1 MQPADALGRP
11 HIPGAA
17 PGPPRERSAGRSLA
31 LDCGRSAGRSVALDC
46 ERGSGTILA
55 ISVIAAVIALIGM
68 LVPVGVALAIKQQ
81 VSGAADAAALAAADT
96 ASGLVAGFPC
106 ENATRAAALN
116 GTQLARCELDGLIA
130 TVAART
136 GYLGFEIA
144 VEARAGPPG
153 S

>member
-17 PGPPRERSAGRSLA
+17 PGPPRGRSAGLSLA
-31 LDCGRSAGRSVALDC
+31 LDRGRSAGRSVTRDR